1 MRLFSDIEGLSMTF
15 AFGATP
21 IAAAITGQRA
31 PELRTA
37 PLALNANWGQSVPDQ
52 SGVLT

>member
-31 PELRTA
+31 PETQTG
-37 PLALNANWGQSVPDQ
+37 ANRFPISQEC
-52 SGVLT
+52 

>member
-1 MRLFSDIEGLSMTF
+1 MTF

-31 PELRTA
+31 PKLRTA

-52 SGVLT
+52 SEVLT